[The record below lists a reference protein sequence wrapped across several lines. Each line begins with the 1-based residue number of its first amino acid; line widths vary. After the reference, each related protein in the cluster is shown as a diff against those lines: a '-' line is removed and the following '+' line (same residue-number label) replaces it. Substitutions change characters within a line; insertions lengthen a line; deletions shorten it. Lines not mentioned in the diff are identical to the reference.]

1 MMRRVLLYSG
11 SFLSIFASEDF
22 GAKIFTPSLWTKR
35 AMPGG
40 KGEGVRRGQKK
51 GK

>member
-11 SFLSIFASEDF
+11 SFPLFASEDF
-22 GAKIFTPSLWTKR
+22 GAKIFTSSLWTKR

-40 KGEGVRRGQKK
+40 KGEGVQRGQKK